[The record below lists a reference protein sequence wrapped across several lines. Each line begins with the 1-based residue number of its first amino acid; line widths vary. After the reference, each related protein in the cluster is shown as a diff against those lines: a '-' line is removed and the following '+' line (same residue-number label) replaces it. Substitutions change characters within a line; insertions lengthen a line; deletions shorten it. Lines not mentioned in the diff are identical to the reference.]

1 MKRDKIIEKIREFY
15 KHKKN
20 YYITGGSIIIIAFL
34 GTIIVKPS
42 YIEKTNFYIKSLIDG
57 DPNYEQVKEKV
68 ALYAFRKEISLK
80 EFKEGTIVKKE
91 DEVKGPIT
99 ASAIK
104 SGFDGFTPS
113 EIPED
118 DTTTE
123 TSTYSNN
130 TLNNGSSSNNYY
142 VEEKPS
148 SNNSNNTS
156 SSNDN
161 EKIENKKEQFIDK
174 SSFVGKDLMIYEG
187 DKFDPLK
194 NLKLSATDIDGSNI
208 TNKIVITENT
218 VDTYKPG
225 LYTVK
230 ANVQLSDNTKLEKD
244 FLVRVETTALELAV
258 VSLETESDIV
268 KKKEEVNIDFDVK
281 SSKDYIYVEKV
292 IVNGKEYN
300 ATRKLTRNL
309 FSKSDKYS
317 TVVQAPEIAGINN
330 LTLETIIMSD
340 GTEVAINKSVAIE
353 VLPEEPVVDDLV
365 VDGNIEDD
373 NINIDAEFTIKDID
387 NTLESGKVILY
398 DENNEIIRE
407 DYVKTNE
414 LVKLKYNLL
423 EEKVY
428 TLKVL
433 KYTKSRPREAELV
446 NEVIDLRRAREK
458 FINNYNLIEGIN
470 HFSLISEVEED
481 NSSSENNDNE
491 KDLITSNSTT
501 NSSISTS
508 GRIKSDAGETPK
520 KTISVSIPTS
530 IAFTVNKDA
539 EFIGANINITNNG
552 EVPVDISAIKFMD
565 YNIDEGIKL
574 ITTTDVRTSATTKN
588 TESVGY
594 RRNEINLYLEGNLKK
609 VYLGHEKIVSQLGE
623 QEASEAQKKIAKV
636 LANSSTTLTLNGVA
650 GQNPLEVNKPI
661 KDTFRLTLRIKKSSE

>member
-1 MKRDKIIEKIREFY
+1 MKRDKIIEKIIEFY

-113 EIPED
+113 EIPKD

-130 TLNNGSSSNNYY
+130 TFNNGSSSNNYY

-161 EKIENKKEQFIDK
+161 DKIENKKEEFIDK

-244 FLVRVETTALELAV
+244 FLVRVEATALELAV
-258 VSLETESDIV
+258 NDIEFS
-268 KKKEEVNIDFDVK
+268 KDILQKKESYTMNFKVDSSKNYLDVHTVNINGEMYYPNKTTRRRLFTK
-281 SSKDYIYVEKV
+281 EEIYSVQLV
-292 IVNGKEYN
+292 
-300 ATRKLTRNL
+300 A
-309 FSKSDKYS
+309 SDKAGIEDIKFNTITMTDG
-317 TVVQAPEIAGINN
+317 TVVDINESKTIEI
-330 LTLETIIMSD
+330 L
-340 GTEVAINKSVAIE
+340 K
-353 VLPEEPVVDDLV
+353 EEAT
-365 VDGNIEDD
+365 IEDVVIE
-373 NINIDAEFTIKDID
+373 NKNEESEEIRISFLIKDID
-387 NTLESGKVILY
+387 DVVNEAKIYVY
-398 DENNEIIRE
+398 DEEGNFSRE
-407 DYVKTNE
+407 
-414 LVKLKYNLL
+414 
-423 EEKVY
+423 
-428 TLKVL
+428 
-433 KYTKSRPREAELV
+433 
-446 NEVIDLRRAREK
+446 
-458 FINNYNLIEGIN
+458 
-470 HFSLISEVEED
+470 
-481 NSSSENNDNE
+481 
-491 KDLITSNSTT
+491 
-501 NSSISTS
+501 
-508 GRIKSDAGETPK
+508 
-520 KTISVSIPTS
+520 
-530 IAFTVNKDA
+530 
-539 EFIGANINITNNG
+539 
-552 EVPVDISAIKFMD
+552 
-565 YNIDEGIKL
+565 IDEIYGRMK
-574 ITTTDVRTSATTKN
+574 
-588 TESVGY
+588 
-594 RRNEINLYLEGNLKK
+594 
-609 VYLGHEKIVSQLGE
+609 
-623 QEASEAQKKIAKV
+623 
-636 LANSSTTLTLNGVA
+636 
-650 GQNPLEVNKPI
+650 
-661 KDTFRLTLRIKKSSE
+661 